1 MERFTEVVLRHRPAV
16 TLLWLALLVS
26 GLATAGQLSD
36 RLSFDFSLPGQP
48 SYETELQLL
57 TTYAAGTAVVVLG
70 LLIGPVFDVRIG
82 QSRVD
87 SLSSSGTAFD
97 TVTQLRQGGVVP
109 AYSHPS
115 KCWYPLT
122 APRPR

>member
-1 MERFTEVVLRHRPAV
+1 
-16 TLLWLALLVS
+16 
-26 GLATAGQLSD
+26 
-36 RLSFDFSLPGQP
+36 LPGQP
-48 SYETELQLL
+48 GYETELQLL